1 MKRCD
6 KGKSCGSACIQKSRK
21 CKAALNKTVSDSLKS
36 VTSQLGVVGLYNKVK
51 RENGRGAGAEFSRI
65 ASALRE
71 ELGHNIRSEEDVKEL
86 VRRLREK
93 GIIAESA
100 EATEAA
106 KVGKVGKKLS
116 EEVTFFEDWSSL
128 NNPSDFDSKLVNQKL
143 TRFGSEDYD
152 QWSESSYKDRIGEGA
167 FATVI
172 SNPKG
177 EVVKR
182 GILTENELSA
192 LELVGKAK
200 LGPVLV
206 AADLN
211 GRVSGVDKTGR
222 EHWIEEVSHFGPR
235 HGRVAMSRVEGES
248 LSSISPNPARV
259 IGEDSASDI
268 YWKSM
273 ANLHRLGIAHND
285 AHPGNLMVGRDKG
298 GGKWVDFGL
307 SQISSKAA
315 LAEALGAF
323 YDSPEFVKTKPETHM
338 PKGATGNDS
347 PGNWQTSSWSVTGV
361 GKLDSPVFRKDLPV
375 VHTVNN
381 NRKKVNKT
389 LEEKFGFTKDE
400 VAAVY
405 YHGIRSPLETYTQGV
420 WSRISDNDA
429 KDLIGILYKGV

>member
-21 CKAALNKTVSDSLKS
+21 CKAVLNKTVSVSLES

-51 RENGRGAGAEFSRI
+51 RENGRGAGAEFSKV

-71 ELGHNIRSEEDVKEL
+71 ELGHHIRSEEDVKEL

-93 GIIAESA
+93 GILSETVKAGSPS
-100 EATEAA
+100 T
-106 KVGKVGKKLS
+106 VGRVKLS
-116 EEVTFFEDWSSL
+116 DEVTFLDDWSPLKS
-128 NNPSDFDSKLVNQKL
+128 PYDFDSKLENQKL
-143 TRFGSEDYD
+143 TRLGRKDYD
-152 QWSESSYKDRIGEGA
+152 LWSESSDRDKIGEGG

-192 LELVGKAK
+192 LEIVGKAK
-200 LGPVLV
+200 LGPTLI

-211 GRVSGVDKTGR
+211 GRVSDVDKTGR
-222 EHWIEEVSHFGPR
+222 KNWIELVSHYELR

-248 LSSISPNPARV
+248 LSSISPNPARAV
-259 IGEDSASDI
+259 GQESASDV

-273 ANLHRLGIAHND
+273 ASLHRLGIAHND
-285 AHPGNLMVGRDKG
+285 AHPGNLMVDVNKG
-298 GGKWVDFGL
+298 SGKWVDFGL
-307 SQISSKAA
+307 SQKSSKAA

-323 YDSPEFVKTKPETHM
+323 YDSPEFVKTKPEKHM

-361 GKLDSPVFRKDLPV
+361 GKLDTPVFKKDLPV
-375 VHTVNN
+375 VHTVND
-381 NRKKVNKT
+381 NRKKVNET
-389 LEEKFGFTKDE
+389 LKDKFGFTDDE

-405 YHGIRSPLETYTQGV
+405 YHGIRSPLETYNQGV
-420 WSRISDNDA
+420 WSRISDDDA
-429 KDLIGILYKGV
+429 KGLIETLYKGV